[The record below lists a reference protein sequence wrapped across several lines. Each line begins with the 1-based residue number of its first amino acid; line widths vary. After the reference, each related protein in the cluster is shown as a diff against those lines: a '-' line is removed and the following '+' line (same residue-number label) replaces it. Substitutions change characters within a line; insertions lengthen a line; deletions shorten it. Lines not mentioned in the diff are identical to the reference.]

1 MSSTHLLVAAPV
13 GATKR
18 TIGLSAGKVKS
29 RDWDICHIRSLG
41 HIAPSVVTML
51 IVTYFLLVLAGVGVG
66 AVGSMLGIGGGLFM
80 VPLLL
85 LTGLVPTSQAA
96 VGTSIAAVTANG
108 LSSTIA
114 YFRNR
119 ATDWRVG
126 LSVIPGA
133 VVGGWLGAW
142 LSGHIESGGLALAF
156 GIFLLYPAAVLIL
169 GKQPKDLFRGRG
181 RSGIGLVAGLGVGL
195 LAGTAGG
202 LFGIGGGVIMVP
214 ALTLLGLDIIP
225 AVATSL
231 FVMIPSSAVATSQ
244 HALAGRTHWDLAFA
258 LIAGVIAGAQLG
270 PLLSARL
277 PARWL
282 RRLFALVLVYTSV
295 NMILR
300 GLG

>member
-1 MSSTHLLVAAPV
+1 M
-13 GATKR
+13 
-18 TIGLSAGKVKS
+18 I
-29 RDWDICHIRSLG
+29 
-41 HIAPSVVTML
+41 
-51 IVTYFLLVLAGVGVG
+51 YFLLVLAGVGVG
-66 AVGSMLGIGGGLFM
+66 AIGSMLGIGGGLFM

-85 LTGLVPTSQAA
+85 LTGLVPTSQVA

-114 YFRNR
+114 YFRKR

-133 VVGGWLGAW
+133 VAGGWLGAW
-142 LSGHIESGGLALAF
+142 LSGRIAPEGLALAF
-156 GIFLLYPAAVLIL
+156 GIFLLYPATVLIL

-181 RSGIGLVAGLGVGL
+181 RTGIGLAAGLGVGL

-214 ALTLLGLDIIP
+214 ALTLLGLDIVP

-231 FVMIPSSAVATSQ
+231 FVMIPSSAAATTQ
-244 HALAGRTHWDLAFA
+244 HALAGRTQWDLALA
-258 LIAGVIAGAQLG
+258 LIAGVAVGAQLG